1 MIDYLLSLSTQPLWV
16 FIYIVLAS
24 YILEDLA
31 IVSAAV
37 MAADQ
42 MIGVQLALYAIL
54 IGIITGDIGLYVLG
68 YLLKKHGAFQ
78 RWLEKK
84 NRKQH
89 YDTLFGTNLVKNIL
103 LVRFVPGL
111 RFICYTSCGLFR
123 AHFGQFLLAVLLAGL
138 IWVPVIFTLIYQLG
152 SSAWLEFSD
161 WKWLLIPLAI
171 SLLYISNRSI
181 MHSLKKQGTIA

>member
-68 YLLKKHGAFQ
+68 YLLKKHGTFQ

-123 AHFGQFLLAVLLAGL
+123 AHFGQFLLGVLLAGL

>member
-68 YLLKKHGAFQ
+68 YLLKKHGTFQ

-161 WKWLLIPLAI
+161 WKWLLIPFSI

>member
-68 YLLKKHGAFQ
+68 YLLKKHGTFQ

-123 AHFGQFLLAVLLAGL
+123 AHFGQFLLGVLLAGL

-152 SSAWLEFSD
+152 TSVWLEFSD